1 MNVLIN
7 NAILFRISADTNMN
21 GIFAPIFEDLE
32 KNIVCDLSKGL
43 NL

>member
-1 MNVLIN
+1 MLIN

-21 GIFAPIFEDLE
+21 GIFAPIFEDLK

>member
-7 NAILFRISADTNMN
+7 NAILFRISADRYVN
-21 GIFAPIFEDLE
+21 GIFAPIFENLE

>member
-1 MNVLIN
+1 MLIN
-7 NAILFRISADTNMN
+7 NSILFRISADTNMN

>member
-1 MNVLIN
+1 MLIN
-7 NAILFRISADTNMN
+7 KELFFRTSADMNMN
-21 GIFAPIFEDLE
+21 GIFAPIFENLE

>member
-1 MNVLIN
+1 MLIN
-7 NAILFRISADTNMN
+7 NAILFRIGADRNVN
-21 GIFAPIFEDLE
+21 GIFAPIFENLE

>member
-1 MNVLIN
+1 MLIN
-7 NAILFRISADTNMN
+7 NAILFRICADTNMN
-21 GIFAPIFEDLE
+21 GIFAPIFEELE